1 MMWKKTISALLALAL
16 CAGLCEPAALATE
29 GGAGSAPE
37 IPVLMPANSAEAGRQ
52 TLNFNEDWRFHLGD
66 VKGAD
71 GKNFDDSDWRT
82 LNLPHDYSIEQ
93 DFNPDSPARGT
104 GAYLDGGVGWYRK
117 TCVLPESM
125 SDKRFYLH
133 FDGVYMDS
141 TVYVNGTM
149 IGNFPDGYAP
159 FTYDITDAL
168 VVDGVTE
175 NIIAVR
181 VNNQQPSSRWY
192 SGSGIYRDVTMI
204 VTEDIHIADNGTY
217 VTTPQIETEYTSGN
231 PVTVHVETEVSNDS
245 PASAEVTVR
254 HSIHFKGSDEIA
266 ATAETK
272 PVTVDADTT
281 EKINLDLAV
290 QNPTLWRSGVGGLYV
305 VHTEIL
311 ANGETVDT
319 YDTEFGFRWF
329 TFDPDEGFFLN
340 GEYMKLHGMCMH
352 HDQGAL
358 GAVSNPVALD
368 RQIRIL
374 REMGVNA
381 IRSTHNAASSDMLD
395 ACNEQG
401 ILLIDEAYDCWWQG
415 KNPYDFGRFFE
426 KAATHPDAEP
436 GQTWGEF
443 TIKNLVDEAKNDP
456 CVMLWSLGNEIQ
468 QILTEKCP
476 DVAQQLKTW
485 VYEVD
490 SSRGVT
496 IGDSYIQ
503 VEYPFNEYHE
513 ATDELM
519 DAVGFNY
526 GNFSNYDKAHQD
538 HPDWFIYGSENASA
552 ISSRG
557 YYYHPEND
565 WHTGKHPEDMQL
577 SSYDNDCVGWGSPAW
592 YALKNDRD
600 RKWLGGL
607 FIWTGFDYLG
617 EAPYGWPSK
626 TAQFGVV
633 DTCGFPKDTYY
644 LYQSQWRSVEDY
656 PMVHILPHWN
666 WADDHSIEIDG
677 KIPVR
682 IYSNAPSVEL
692 FLNGK
697 SLGKQSF
704 VQKVTDYGMPY
715 QESEDDKLWLQWLVP
730 FEEGTIVAKAYDEN
744 GTVIA
749 EDTMSTA
756 GEPAALKLMPESE
769 VITAN
774 GEDLCYIPVDVVDEN
789 GVMVPDADNYIQF
802 SIRGNGRIV
811 GVDNGNTLSVD
822 SLKGSGY
829 SAFSGKALVIVQA
842 TKTAGSFTVT
852 ASSAGLERDSVTVYT
867 VDDPQGD
874 NVLLGYDPISVKTT
888 VGTAPALP
896 ETVTAVYLDGSRM
909 EKAVTWSEIP
919 ADKLEKA
926 GLFYVT
932 GTVDETGDMVTVS
945 VEVVDVV
952 GVKPVSVVTLLNTQP
967 ELPEQ
972 VTVIYSDGAETS
984 QTVQWDEIPVDKLSQ
999 IGLFTVAGTV
1009 TELGLKAEAQVRVT
1023 ENNVTER
1030 ENIALRQAG
1039 QAYPKAIASVETA
1052 GDPLA
1057 GINDGVISFD
1067 QSSLKNGWGNWPS
1080 TTPDD
1085 VDWAGIEWGEPM
1097 PVDNISLYFLE
1108 NNGIYIP
1115 QNTVIEYWDGSNWKA
1130 VQEQSATGGFVSG
1143 ERQEITFQPVETTK
1157 LRAVFT
1163 RGENGKK
1170 NCMVV
1175 AEMEIYAALKDTGS
1189 ATAAL
1194 EELLIGGV
1202 PLEGFSPDKLSYSV
1216 RLPFGAEVPEI
1227 TAKAADNG
1235 TVFVLPAISAN
1246 DAASIQVT
1254 SENGLVSTTYV
1265 VQFVEDAAAIESA
1278 EVWLDAEE
1286 LHEDDIVS
1294 LHIRAFLQGGTLAD
1308 EDELGVVYRILPEST
1323 AQAEIKNGQLYA
1335 YGEGELLLEADVTY
1349 QNKTVT
1355 TPILSCKVGPSE
1367 FQKTVLSYAKVEVT
1381 TAPGQAPVL
1390 PAAVRATFDVGLPK
1404 DVAVVWDNIDPAQ
1417 YAECGTFVV
1426 SGTVENQQ
1434 LRPTATV
1441 YVVDYIAAENQSVA
1455 TALGVPPVLPDQVSV
1470 FKNDGTSVYSA
1481 VTWDEYN
1488 PQLLKEVQTFDI
1500 SGTTELGNLPVS
1512 ISVRVT
1518 DDCITSENYAQTRS
1532 GFELSKA
1539 MASYTNPGNTDR
1551 IYYLNDGTVHS
1562 VSDTPNNEKKIWCDW
1577 QNPYGKDPWVGII
1590 FGVDVPEMRYID
1602 TLELYTYNEHVPETC
1617 EVEYYVGEIKP
1628 EDIPEKV
1635 NELDDP
1641 SLQDHPF
1648 NNPENW
1654 RPVENLVLPESFTE
1668 GGMSTISFDMVGTY
1682 AVRLKMTYSHSGLE
1696 LSELKAFGKS
1706 PRRYADFTV
1715 TDIAVNGAS
1724 IDGFDPATK

>member
-1 MMWKKTISALLALAL
+1 
-16 CAGLCEPAALATE
+16 
-29 GGAGSAPE
+29 
-37 IPVLMPANSAEAGRQ
+37 
-52 TLNFNEDWRFHLGD
+52 
-66 VKGAD
+66 
-71 GKNFDDSDWRT
+71 
-82 LNLPHDYSIEQ
+82 
-93 DFNPDSPARGT
+93 
-104 GAYLDGGVGWYRK
+104 
-117 TCVLPESM
+117 
-125 SDKRFYLH
+125 
-133 FDGVYMDS
+133 
-141 TVYVNGTM
+141 
-149 IGNFPDGYAP
+149 
-159 FTYDITDAL
+159 
-168 VVDGVTE
+168 
-175 NIIAVR
+175 
-181 VNNQQPSSRWY
+181 
-192 SGSGIYRDVTMI
+192 
-204 VTEDIHIADNGTY
+204 
-217 VTTPQIETEYTSGN
+217 
-231 PVTVHVETEVSNDS
+231 
-245 PASAEVTVR
+245 
-254 HSIHFKGSDEIA
+254 
-266 ATAETK
+266 
-272 PVTVDADTT
+272 
-281 EKINLDLAV
+281 
-290 QNPTLWRSGVGGLYV
+290 
-305 VHTEIL
+305 
-311 ANGETVDT
+311 
-319 YDTEFGFRWF
+319 
-329 TFDPDEGFFLN
+329 
-340 GEYMKLHGMCMH
+340 
-352 HDQGAL
+352 
-358 GAVSNPVALD
+358 
-368 RQIRIL
+368 
-374 REMGVNA
+374 
-381 IRSTHNAASSDMLD
+381 
-395 ACNEQG
+395 
-401 ILLIDEAYDCWWQG
+401 
-415 KNPYDFGRFFE
+415 
-426 KAATHPDAEP
+426 
-436 GQTWGEF
+436 
-443 TIKNLVDEAKNDP
+443 
-456 CVMLWSLGNEIQ
+456 MLWSLGNEIQ

-476 DVAQQLKTW
+476 DVAAQLKTW
-485 VYEVD
+485 VNEVD

-503 VEYPFNEYHE
+503 VEYPFNENHE

-666 WADDHSIEIDG
+666 WENDHSVEIDG

-692 FLNGK
+692 FLNGT
-697 SLGKQSF
+697 SLGKKSF
-704 VQKVTDYGMPY
+704 VQKVTNYGMPY

-829 SAFSGKALVIVQA
+829 RAFSGKALVIVQA

-888 VGTAPALP
+888 VGTEPALP

-926 GLFYVT
+926 GLFYAT
-932 GTVDETGDMVTVS
+932 GTVDETGDMVTAS

-984 QTVQWDEIPVDKLSQ
+984 QTVQWDEIPADKLSQ

-1023 ENNVTER
+1023 ENNATEK

-1039 QAYPKAIASVETA
+1039 QAYPKAIASVDTA

-1067 QSSLKNGWGNWPS
+1067 QSSTKNGWGNWPS

-1115 QNTVIEYWDGSNWKA
+1115 QKTIIEYWDGSNWKA

-1163 RGENGKK
+1163 RGENGTK

-1175 AEMEIYAALKDTGS
+1175 TEMEIYAALKDTGA

-1194 EELLIGGV
+1194 EELLIDGV
-1202 PLEGFSPDKLSYSV
+1202 PLEDFSPDKLSYSV

-1294 LHIRAFLQGGTLAD
+1294 LHIKAFLQGGTLAD
-1308 EDELGVVYRILPEST
+1308 EDELGVVYRILPETT

-1349 QNKTVT
+1349 QNKTVK
-1355 TPILSCKVGPSE
+1355 TPILSCKIGPSE

-1404 DVAVVWDNIDPAQ
+1404 DVAVVWDTIDPAQ
-1417 YAECGTFVV
+1417 YAEFGTFVV
-1426 SGTVENQQ
+1426 SGTVENQK

-1441 YVVDYIAAENQSVA
+1441 HVVDYVAAKNQSVA
-1455 TALGVPPVLPDQVSV
+1455 TALGVPPVLPEKVSV
-1470 FKNDGTSVYSA
+1470 FKSDGSSVYSA
-1481 VTWDEYN
+1481 VTWEEYD
-1488 PQLLKEVQTFDI
+1488 PQQLKTAGTFALQ
-1500 SGTTELGNLPVS
+1500 GTTELGELPVS
-1512 ISVRVT
+1512 VSVP
-1518 DDCITSENYAQTRS
+1518 C
-1532 GFELSKA
+1532 
-1539 MASYTNPGNTDR
+1539 DR
-1551 IYYLNDGTVHS
+1551 
-1562 VSDTPNNEKKIWCDW
+1562 
-1577 QNPYGKDPWVGII
+1577 
-1590 FGVDVPEMRYID
+1590 
-1602 TLELYTYNEHVPETC
+1602 
-1617 EVEYYVGEIKP
+1617 
-1628 EDIPEKV
+1628 
-1635 NELDDP
+1635 
-1641 SLQDHPF
+1641 
-1648 NNPENW
+1648 
-1654 RPVENLVLPESFTE
+1654 
-1668 GGMSTISFDMVGTY
+1668 
-1682 AVRLKMTYSHSGLE
+1682 RLH
-1696 LSELKAFGKS
+1696 FQ
-1706 PRRYADFTV
+1706 
-1715 TDIAVNGAS
+1715 
-1724 IDGFDPATK
+1724 